1 MSALSPRQLVAAAC
15 LESGQSLA
23 AGLAAL
29 EPATPSPALSA
40 ATEGR
45 LEDALRALEFDATV
59 AQAAARWPAALR
71 PICARLHRL
80 PDERGLRFE
89 VYETLHWLLPPALA
103 QWAVLAIVQVK
114 LMPVLTQ
121 VAAGGSSWLVH
132 AGGACRLGALALG
145 LLCAGATAVALR
157 GVGAADWR
165 RWLQR
170 AREAGVLAG
179 VTAAGAPDEVLA
191 LQRAAARSLGDAA
204 GATTAADLDLLAGD
218 AALRA
223 ERSMG
228 RAATAVKVL
237 GVGAL
242 ALLAL
247 SVCLDV
253 YGTIAVAPEVFSP

>member
-1 MSALSPRQLVAAAC
+1 MSALSTRQLVAAAC
-15 LESGQSLA
+15 LESDQSLA

-45 LEDALRALEFDATV
+45 LEEALRALEFDADV
-59 AQAAARWPAALR
+59 ALAAARWPAALR
-71 PICARLHRL
+71 PICDRLQRL
-80 PDERGLRFE
+80 PDARGLRFA
-89 VYETLHWLLPPALA
+89 VYETLHWLVPPAVV
-103 QWAVLAIVQVK
+103 QWAVTAVVQVK
-114 LMPVLTQ
+114 LMPVLTRA
-121 VAAGGSSWLVH
+121 AAGGTSWLVQ
-132 AGGACRLGALALG
+132 AGGACRLASLALG
-145 LLCAGATAVALR
+145 LLCAGAAAMALGGR
-157 GVGAADWR
+157 GGVDWR

-179 VTAAGAPDEVLA
+179 LVAAGAPAAVLSE
-191 LQRAAARSLGDAA
+191 QRAAASALGEDVGDATA
-204 GATTAADLDLLAGD
+204 GDLDLLSRD

-242 ALLAL
+242 TLLAL

-253 YGTIAVAPEVFSP
+253 YGAIALAPEAFAP